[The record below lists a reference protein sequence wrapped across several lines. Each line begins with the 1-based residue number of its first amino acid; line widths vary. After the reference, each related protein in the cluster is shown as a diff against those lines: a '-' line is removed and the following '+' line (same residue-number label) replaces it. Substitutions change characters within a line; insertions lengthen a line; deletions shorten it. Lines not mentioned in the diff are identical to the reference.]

1 MITEQI
7 ILERR
12 ADLES
17 GLDNAKNRITEIDTE
32 RNQLVANMNAFRGAI
47 DQCNYFLS
55 LGEVEGEANE

>member
-12 ADLES
+12 TALNSELEIT
-17 GLDNAKNRITEIDTE
+17 KNRIREIDTE
-32 RNQLVANMNAFRGAI
+32 RNRQVANMNAYTGAI

-55 LGEVEGEANE
+55 LVEGEGEANE